1 VEDRLVLV
9 LAIETSTPQTSV
21 AIGTQQGVL
30 ASQTVSWGV
39 GHSEAVTPAI
49 QHLLSLTQIRPAQLS
64 GVAVGLGPGAFTG
77 LRVGIAT
84 ARALAQ
90 ALHVPM
96 VGIGSLDVLAYSV
109 RHARGRIGAVSDG
122 KRGEVY
128 YAFYRPVPAGVAR
141 ESEYLVGP
149 PERLAADLEA
159 SPEEILLVG
168 GGALLY
174 RRELEESGTSLEFAT
189 AATAFPDAVE
199 LLELALP
206 RFIREET
213 SRGEDITPHYVRK
226 SDAEINWSRS
236 GRVA

>member
-1 VEDRLVLV
+1 MLV

-21 AIGTQQGVL
+21 ALGTQQGVL
-30 ASQTVSWGV
+30 ASQQVSWAV
-39 GHSEAVTPAI
+39 GHSEAVVPAI
-49 QHLLSLTQIRPAQLS
+49 DHLLRLTQVRPGQLS
-64 GVAVGLGPGAFTG
+64 GVAVGLGPGLFTG
-77 LRVGIAT
+77 LRVGVAT

-90 ALHVPM
+90 VLRAPV
-96 VGIGSLDVLAYSV
+96 VGISSLDVLAFRV
-109 RHARGRIGAVSDG
+109 RHASSRVAAVNDA

-128 YAFYRPVPAGVAR
+128 YAFYRPVPGGVTR
-141 ESEYLVGP
+141 ESDYLVGS

-159 SPEEILLVG
+159 SREETLLVG

-174 RRELEESGTSLEFAT
+174 RRELEEAGTPLEFAT
-189 AATAFPDAVE
+189 TSTAFPDAVE

-206 RFIREET
+206 RFVREET
-213 SRGEDITPHYVRK
+213 ARAEDIRPYYVRK